1 MSLPAPVKAAVV
13 RISTTSGSINVVA
26 EPGLSAIRSSTGP
39 LVTEGSSMTIDGG
52 HSRVNVRVPEGTDL
66 VVGAISGRV
75 TIEGRVGAVSAV
87 TTSGRVSIADAGSVD
102 VRTTSG
108 RIDVGRTMSAC
119 RAVASSGRVEVGR
132 CGEADVTTRSGR
144 IVLKDAHGTVRANCV
159 SGRVDIS
166 MAAPYDVDAETVSG
180 RIVVSLPPSVRP
192 QIVASSSDVVDG
204 VEGYDCVVVARSGSG
219 RVDVANR

>member
-26 EPGLSAIRSSTGP
+26 EAGLTTIQSTTAP
-39 LVTEGSSMTIDGG
+39 LVAEGSSTTFDGG
-52 HSRVNVRVPEGTDL
+52 SSRVKVRVPEGTDL
-66 VVGAISGRV
+66 VVGATSGRV
-75 TIEGRVGAVSAV
+75 RIEGRVGSVSAV

-102 VRTTSG
+102 VRTKSG
-108 RIDVGRTMSAC
+108 RIDVGRTMSEC

-132 CGEADVTTRSGR
+132 CGEADVTARSGR
-144 IVLKDAHGTVRANCV
+144 IVLKEVHGTARAHCV

-166 MAAPYDVDAETVSG
+166 MGAAYDVDAETVSG

-192 QIVASSSDVVDG
+192 QIVSSSGDVVDSG
-204 VEGYDCVVVARSGSG
+204 DAYDCVVVARSGSG